1 MEVGLSYYEV
11 WEGDLFL
18 FYTYSGDVAAR
29 FAEAGYTVILEG
41 SK

>member
-1 MEVGLSYYEV
+1 MEVGLAYYEV

-18 FYTYSGDVAAR
+18 FFTYSSAEAAR
-29 FAEAGYTVILEG
+29 YAEAGYTVILEG